1 MKKNWEKSKTSLQGS
16 RLRQDLKK
24 RRGIVQK
31 AGSDEVP
38 VVKPKKTKTKSK
50 KPRDLDFAEDKK

>member
-1 MKKNWEKSKTSLQGS
+1 
-16 RLRQDLKK
+16 LRQDLKK